1 MNVRAANPLPAS
13 GRGLFERAP
22 REDGPETLAQ
32 FEALL
37 ASLTAGGAGPRR
49 REWIDTEDGRKL
61 RSSELVHLER
71 IPAREAVYGEL
82 ERPLSDALRQALE
95 ALGITR
101 FYSHQAQAIDL
112 VRAGKNV
119 VIATG
124 TASGKSLA
132 YHVPILER
140 LLRDPLAVALY
151 LFPTKALAQD
161 QLRGL
166 TRFAEGSPLL
176 RRALVA
182 GTYDGDTPGQT
193 RRKFREQA
201 NAILTNPDML
211 HQGILPYHSR
221 WSRVLSNLRYIVV
234 DEVHTYRGIFGSH
247 VANVLRRLRRVARH
261 YGADPTFILS
271 SATIRNP
278 GDLAELLVG
287 DEVEVVDEDGA
298 PRGPKLF
305 AFWNPK
311 HGEGDIRRKGD
322 APGTGRA
329 STSVEAE
336 RILVALMRR
345 GAQSIVFTKSRVS
358 AELIFRYARE
368 RLERDKDGLAE
379 KLSPYRGGYLP
390 EERRAI
396 ERRLFD
402 GELRGVISTNALELG
417 IDVGSLDAAVLVG
430 FPNTIASTWQQ
441 AGRAGR
447 SRSPAL
453 AVVVAYDD
461 PIDQYLMRHP
471 EHFFAQSPES
481 AVLDPENPYVL
492 ASHLACAA
500 YELPLSADDEA
511 LFGTRAPQIAA
522 LLEEDGSMKS
532 LDGLRYWSSADYPAG
547 KVSLRTISD
556 DTFTILDQ
564 GRARDEGASRDAEGP
579 PRDGA
584 SPENAVLATV
594 DAISAPELV
603 YPEAIYLHEG
613 DTYFVR
619 ELDLKQKIAYVERRD
634 VDYYTQPVLDTRLK
648 LLESRETRRWNEC
661 EVGLGTADVSWQ
673 TVAFKKIRFR
683 SLDAIGYHPLE
694 LPRLNLETVALWISP
709 GEAVRNAVKV
719 QGLNPAEGLSGLRN
733 LLITLLPLHVMCDRP
748 DLGGILDSGNL
759 GQQAIFLYDRYPGGL
774 GYAERGYAIVDE
786 LIGAARRMVEDC
798 PCEMGCPSCVGLPI
812 LRPAQQQD
820 YDLHGGW
827 PIPSKAATIALLRRM
842 LGA

>member
-1 MNVRAANPLPAS
+1 
-13 GRGLFERAP
+13 
-22 REDGPETLAQ
+22 
-32 FEALL
+32 
-37 ASLTAGGAGPRR
+37 
-49 REWIDTEDGRKL
+49 
-61 RSSELVHLER
+61 
-71 IPAREAVYGEL
+71 
-82 ERPLSDALRQALE
+82 
-95 ALGITR
+95 
-101 FYSHQAQAIDL
+101 
-112 VRAGKNV
+112 V

-132 YHVPILER
+132 YHIPILER
-140 LLRDPLAVALY
+140 ILLEPAAVALY

-166 TRFAEGSPLL
+166 TRMAEGSPAL

-193 RRKFREQA
+193 RRRFREQA

-221 WSRVLSNLRYIVV
+221 WSRVFSNLRYVVV

-261 YGADPTFILS
+261 YGSDPCFLLS

-287 DEVEVVDEDGA
+287 DEVKIVDEDGA

-311 HGEGDIRRKGD
+311 HAEGEG
-322 APGTGRA
+322 AGRA
-329 STSVEAE
+329 SASIEAE

-345 GAQSIVFTKSRVS
+345 GVQSIVFTKTRVS
-358 AELIFRYARE
+358 AELIYRYARE
-368 RLERDKDGLAE
+368 RLERDKDGLADR
-379 KLSPYRGGYLP
+379 LSAYRGGYLP

-396 ERRLFD
+396 ERRLFE

-417 IDVGSLDAAVLVG
+417 IDVGSLDAALLVG

-447 SRSPAL
+447 SQTPAL
-453 AVVVAYDD
+453 ALVIAYDD

-471 EHFFAQSPES
+471 EHFFRQTPEN

-500 YELPLSADDEA
+500 YELPLTPDDES
-511 LFGTRAPQIAA
+511 LFGSRASRIAT
-522 LLEEDGSMKS
+522 LLEEEGTMKS

-547 KVSLRTISD
+547 KVNLRTISD

-564 GRARDEGASRDAEGP
+564 GQA
-579 PRDGA
+579 
-584 SPENAVLATV
+584 NAVLATV

-603 YPEAIYLHEG
+603 YPEAIYLHDG
-613 DTYFVR
+613 DTFFVR
-619 ELDLKQKIAYVERRD
+619 ELDLKQKIAYVERRE

-648 LLESRETRRWNEC
+648 LLETRETRRWNEC
-661 EVGLGTADVSWQ
+661 EIGLGTADVSWA
-673 TVAFKKIRFR
+673 TVAMKKIRFR
-683 SLDAIGYHPLE
+683 SLDAIGYHPLD
-694 LPRLNLETVALWISP
+694 LPRQNLETVALWIRPEESVRA
-709 GEAVRNAVKV
+709 AVRVK
-719 QGLNPAEGLSGLRN
+719 GLNPSEGMSGLRN

-759 GQQAIFLYDRYPGGL
+759 GEQAIFLYDRYHGGL
-774 GYAERGYAIVDE
+774 GYSERGYGLVEE
-786 LIGAARRMVEDC
+786 LMRDALRMVEEC
-798 PCEMGCPSCVGLPI
+798 PCDVGCPSCVGLPI

-827 PIPSKAATIALLRRM
+827 PIPSKAAAEALLRRL

>member
-1 MNVRAANPLPAS
+1 VTPRAASLF
-13 GRGLFERAP
+13 GRQRRAAA
-22 REDGPETLAQ
+22 PETIAEY
-32 FEALL
+32 EALL
-37 ASLTAGGAGPRR
+37 AGLACRSREWQDGPDGRR
-49 REWIDTEDGRKL
+49 RRPI
-61 RSSELVHLER
+61 ELVHVER
-71 IPAREAVYGEL
+71 LPERPAAYGDL
-82 ERPLSDALRQALE
+82 ERPLPGALCSMVAVE
-95 ALGITR
+95 GIER
-101 FYSHQAQAIDL
+101 LYCHQAEAIEL
-112 VRAGKNV
+112 ARSGAHV

-132 YHVPILER
+132 YHLPILER
-140 LLRDPLAVALY
+140 LLLEPAAVALY

-166 TRFAEGSPLL
+166 SRFAEESPEIG
-176 RRALVA
+176 RALVA

-193 RRKFREQA
+193 RRKLREQA

-221 WSRVLSNLRYIVV
+221 WARVFSNLRYVVV

-261 YGADPTFILS
+261 YGSEPRFLFS

-278 GDLAELLVG
+278 GELAGRLLGEDVR
-287 DEVEVVDEDGA
+287 VVDRDGA

-305 AFWNPK
+305 AFWNPR
-311 HGEGDIRRKGD
+311 HSAGDPLNR
-322 APGTGRA
+322 P
-329 STSVEAE
+329 STSIEAE
-336 RILVALMRR
+336 RILVSLMRR
-345 GAQSIVFTKSRVS
+345 GVQSIAFTRSRVA
-358 AELIFRYARE
+358 AELIYRYARE
-368 RLERDKDGLAE
+368 QLERDQDGLADR
-379 KLSPYRGGYLP
+379 LSPYRGGYLP

-417 IDVGSLDAAVLVG
+417 IDVGSLDAALLVG

-441 AGRAGR
+441 AGRSGR
-447 SRSPAL
+447 TREPSL

-471 EHFFAQSPES
+471 EYFFSQSPES

-500 YELPLSADDEA
+500 YELPLSPGDEA
-511 LFGTRAPQIAA
+511 LFGPRAPAIAA
-522 LLEEDGSMKS
+522 LLEEDGAMKS

-556 DTFTILDQ
+556 DTYTILDA
-564 GRARDEGASRDAEGP
+564 GRQ
-579 PRDGA
+579 
-584 SPENAVLATV
+584 NAVLATV

-619 ELDLKQKIAYVERRD
+619 ELDLKQKLAYVERRE
-634 VDYYTQPVLDTRLK
+634 VDYYTQPVLDTKLRLI
-648 LLESRETRRWNEC
+648 EPRATRRWGEA
-661 EVGLGTADVSWQ
+661 EIGLGTVDVSWA
-673 TVAFKKIRFR
+673 TVAMKKIRFR
-683 SLDAIGYHPLE
+683 SLDAIGYHPLD
-694 LPRLNLETVALWISP
+694 LPRQNLETVALWIRP
-709 GEAVRNAVKV
+709 EEAVRAAVRV
-719 QGLNPAEGLSGLRN
+719 DGLNPMEGMSGLRN
-733 LLITLLPLHVMCDRP
+733 LLLTLLPIHVMCDRP
-748 DLGGILDSGNL
+748 DLGGILDSSNL
-759 GQQAIFLYDRYPGGL
+759 GEQAIFLYDRYPGGL
-774 GYAERGYAIVDE
+774 GYAERGYALVEE
-786 LIGAARRMVEDC
+786 LIRAALRMVEEC
-798 PCEMGCPSCVGLPI
+798 PCELGCPSCVGLPV

-827 PIPSKAATIALLRRM
+827 PIPSKAATEALVRRL

>member
-1 MNVRAANPLPAS
+1 MNVRASTPLRGQGP
-13 GRGLFERAP
+13 GLFEGASRGGAQ
-22 REDGPETLAQ
+22 GAGAPETLAQ

-37 ASLTAGGAGPRR
+37 SSLTAGGAGPRR
-49 REWIDTEDGRKL
+49 REWIDTEDGKKL
-61 RSSELVHLER
+61 RPSELVHLER
-71 IPAREAVYGEL
+71 IAAREAVYGEL
-82 ERPLSDALRQALE
+82 ERPLPDVLRQALE
-95 ALGITR
+95 TLGISR
-101 FYSHQAQAIDL
+101 FYSHQARAIDL
-112 VRAGKNV
+112 ARAEKNV

-176 RRALVA
+176 RRGLVA
-182 GTYDGDTPGQT
+182 GTYDGDTPAQT
-193 RRKFREQA
+193 RRKFREQG

-261 YGADPTFILS
+261 YGADPKFILS

-287 DEVEVVDEDGA
+287 DDVEVVDEDGA

-311 HGEGDIRRKGD
+311 HTEVEG
-322 APGTGRA
+322 AGRA

-336 RILVALMRR
+336 RILVGLMRK

-368 RLERDKDGLAE
+368 RLERDADGLAA

-447 SRSPAL
+447 SQNPAL

-471 EHFFAQSPES
+471 EHFFAQTPES

-500 YELPLSADDEA
+500 YELPLSPDDEA
-511 LFGTRAPQIAA
+511 LFGPRASQIAA

-564 GRARDEGASRDAEGP
+564 GAARGGADGA

-584 SPENAVLATV
+584 GAVASAENAVLATV

-661 EVGLGTADVSWQ
+661 EVGLGTADVSWA

-694 LPRLNLETVALWISP
+694 LPRLNLETVAMWIGP
-709 GEAVRNAVKV
+709 DETVRNMVRV
-719 QGLNPAEGLSGLRN
+719 QGLNPAEGMSGLRN

-759 GQQAIFLYDRYPGGL
+759 GAQAIFLYDRYPGGL
-774 GYAERGYAIVDE
+774 GYAERGYEIVDE

-827 PIPSKAATIALLRRM
+827 PIPSKAATIALVRRM

>member
-1 MNVRAANPLPAS
+1 MTPGGP
-13 GRGLFERAP
+13 GLFEPSPRA
-22 REDGPETLAQ
+22 DSLETLAE

-37 ASLTAGGAGPRR
+37 SSITAGGRGPRN
-49 REWIDTEDGRKL
+49 REWIDGPDGR
-61 RSSELVHLER
+61 RIRPTELVHLER
-71 IPAREAVYGEL
+71 LPARPASYGEL
-82 ERPLSDALRQALE
+82 ESPLPDALRQVLDGQ
-95 ALGITR
+95 GISR
-101 FYSHQAQAIDL
+101 LYSHQVRAIDL
-112 VRAGKNV
+112 ARAGANA

-132 YHVPILER
+132 YNLPILER
-140 LLRDPLAVALY
+140 LLLEPTAIALY

-166 TRFAEGSPLL
+166 TRFAEGSPAL

-182 GTYDGDTPGQT
+182 GTYDGDTPAQT
-193 RRKFREQA
+193 RRRFREQA
-201 NAILTNPDML
+201 NAILTTPDML

-221 WSRVLSNLRYIVV
+221 WSRVFSNLRYVVV

-261 YGADPTFILS
+261 YGSDPCFILS

-287 DEVEVVDEDGA
+287 EDVKVVDEDGA

-305 AFWNPK
+305 AFWNPR
-311 HGEGDIRRKGD
+311 HAAGEG
-322 APGTGRA
+322 AGRA
-329 STSVEAE
+329 SASIEAE

-345 GAQSIVFTKSRVS
+345 GVQSIVFSKTRVS
-358 AELIFRYARE
+358 AELIYRYARE
-368 RLERDKDGLAE
+368 RLGRDKDGLADR
-379 KLSPYRGGYLP
+379 LSAYRGGYLP

-396 ERRLFD
+396 ERRLFEGD
-402 GELRGVISTNALELG
+402 LRGVISTNALELG
-417 IDVGSLDAAVLVG
+417 IDVGSLDAALLVG

-447 SRSPAL
+447 SQSPAL
-453 AVVVAYDD
+453 ALVIAYDD

-471 EHFFAQSPES
+471 EHFFSQTPEN

-500 YELPLSADDEA
+500 YELPLTPDDES
-511 LFGTRAPQIAA
+511 LFGDRATQIAA
-522 LLEEDGSMKS
+522 LLEEEGTMKS

-547 KVSLRTISD
+547 KVNLRTISD

-564 GRARDEGASRDAEGP
+564 GEA
-579 PRDGA
+579 
-584 SPENAVLATV
+584 NAVLATV

-603 YPEAIYLHEG
+603 YPEAIYLHDG

-619 ELDLKQKIAYVERRD
+619 ELDMKQKIAYVERRE

-648 LLESRETRRWNEC
+648 LLDTRETRRWNEC
-661 EVGLGTADVSWQ
+661 EVGLGTADVSWA
-673 TVAFKKIRFR
+673 TVAMKKIRFR
-683 SLDAIGYHPLE
+683 SLDAIGYHPLD
-694 LPRLNLETVALWISP
+694 LPRQNLETVALWIRPEESVRA
-709 GEAVRNAVKV
+709 AVRVK
-719 QGLNPAEGLSGLRN
+719 GLNPSEGLSGLRN

-759 GQQAIFLYDRYPGGL
+759 GEQAIFLYDRYHGGL
-774 GYAERGYAIVDE
+774 GYAERGYALVED
-786 LIGAARRMVEDC
+786 LMRAALHMVEEC
-798 PCEMGCPSCVGLPI
+798 PCEIGCPSCVGLPI

-827 PIPSKAATIALLRRM
+827 PIPNKAATEALLRRL